1 MPLSVENTKRLGRR
15 IKITI
20 SADRI
25 ESMVKKKLM
34 NVAKTFLIDG
44 FRKGKVPL
52 QIVSQRYRTSVL
64 HEVLS
69 TMMHENFLKEV
80 NHHNIMVVGNLNFV
94 YEEYKIGH
102 DFTYSVEFEV
112 VPEINIPPFDTF
124 SIIKPRVEVTEQD
137 VDNMLFKIRT
147 QQAKWTLS
155 APIAHLWDRVT
166 IDMKCMVEIENEIM
180 EGEEVTDVVLI
191 LGQRQIRLDLE
202 KSIIGHRQGEKFFVE
217 IELHPSYSQGR
228 KGFLKL
234 FIFIKHIEK
243 AELTE
248 LNEGL
253 IKRFGISGGKISDL
267 RDEVRKNI
275 DMELQEIVR
284 HYIKNQ
290 LLNNLL
296 KINKIN
302 VPSALVEKESKCC
315 QYYLTKILPGTKKK
329 QLIPRVLLEKH
340 SKQRVAIGLLLNE
353 VIRINNLSPHD
364 HQLTSLME
372 SLTISPERDPSFIKK
387 DPRQN
392 TEIMNIISQLSLEEQ
407 ILDLIL
413 KQAIITEERISYH
426 EMISII
432 DNERLI

>member
-1 MPLSVENTKRLGRR
+1 MPLSVENTNILGRR

-34 NVAKTFLIDG
+34 NVAKTFCRDG

-52 QIVSQRYRTSVL
+52 QIVSHHYRTSVL

-69 TMMHENFLKEV
+69 TMMHQNFLKEM
-80 NHHNIMVVGNLNFV
+80 NNHNIRVVGNLNFV

-102 DFTYSVEFEV
+102 DFIYVVEFEV
-112 VPEINIPPFDTF
+112 VPKINIPTFDTF

-147 QQAKWTLS
+147 QQAKWNLS
-155 APIAHLWDRVT
+155 APIANLWDRVT
-166 IDMKCMVEIENEIM
+166 IDMKCMVKIENEIM

-191 LGQRQIRLDLE
+191 LGQRRIRLDLE
-202 KSIIGHRQGEKFFVE
+202 KSIIGHRQGEKFIVE

-234 FIFIKHIEK
+234 FILIKHIEK
-243 AELTE
+243 GELTE
-248 LNEGL
+248 LSEGL

-267 RDEVRKNI
+267 RAEVRKNI
-275 DMELQEIVR
+275 DMELKDIVR
-284 HYIKNQ
+284 HYIKTQ

-296 KINKIN
+296 KINKID
-302 VPSALVEKESKCC
+302 VPIALVERESKCC
-315 QYYLTKILPGTKKK
+315 QYYLTKILTVNKKN
-329 QLIPRVLLEKH
+329 QLIPRVLLEEH
-340 SKQRVAIGLLLNE
+340 AKQRITIGLLLKE
-353 VIRINNLSPHD
+353 VIRINNLEAHN
-364 HQLTSLME
+364 HQITSLME
-372 SLTISPERDPSFIKK
+372 SLTISTERDPSFIKDYRK
-387 DPRQN
+387 NP
-392 TEIMNIISQLSLEEQ
+392 EIMNIISNLSLEEQ
-407 ILDLIL
+407 IIDLIL
-413 KQAIITEERISYH
+413 RQAIITEERISYH

-432 DNERLI
+432 DNDRLI